1 MALSVTNNWRLPFAV
16 WGPLAAAS
24 LFPVWCGWGQ
34 GVDLND
40 DAYITLTYAKNLAAG
55 RGFVFNHPPP
65 TFGTT
70 TPLFALLVGLLAALM
85 RQVPVDAVAVWT
97 TVLAW
102 LAAGWMFWV
111 FRRVWQLDDRS
122 ACLVAVSVLL
132 GGWAG
137 PLGVLGSE
145 VFLFHALLILALSL
159 HLAGKAFLAGIV
171 AGLLFLTRGEGVL
184 VLGVVGLSLAYRRF
198 VCPEDEHPEDEA
210 APEAWRDWGK
220 YFLAHVGRL
229 LAGFMLVLTVW
240 AVYAYRTFGQVLP
253 ATLAAKR
260 TQVALGW
267 TSFTHELL
275 THWWRTWGGASLGHP
290 LLSVWWGL
298 VAVGLVTALRWRPRW
313 NVFPMW
319 LVGYV
324 GGYAMLGVASYWWYQ
339 VPVFL
344 SLHVLSALG
353 LVMCRDMLERHFT
366 RYGRRIGQFVVICGL
381 AWILWPAARAVVRY
395 DGDWRAVSYRT
406 LAAWLRTHARPTDRV
421 AFHEVGYL
429 GFYSEQPV
437 VDLCGLTTPEVLPH
451 FARRDLTWPLRALLP
466 EWYVASPTWDILPA
480 LREDG
485 WLDRHYRQVAALPAP
500 DGGQLQIF
508 QRFDPPE
515 NQVNTH
521 AGVDAGLF
529 ALSE

>member
-1 MALSVTNNWRLPFAV
+1 MSLPAINGLRPPLAV
-16 WGPLAAAS
+16 WGLLAVAS

-34 GVDLND
+34 GFNLND

-70 TPLFALLVGLLAALM
+70 TPLLTLLVAALAALLG
-85 RQVPVDAVAVWT
+85 QVPVDVVAVWA

-111 FRRVWQLDDRS
+111 FRRVWRLDDRS
-122 ACLVAVSVLL
+122 ACLVAASVLL

-159 HLAGKAFLAGIV
+159 HLASKTFLAGIV
-171 AGLLFLTRGEGVL
+171 TGLLFLTRGEGVL
-184 VLGVVGLSLAYRRF
+184 VLGVMGLSLGYRRF
-198 VCPEDEHPEDEA
+198 VCSEGESEPEGWWEWDK
-210 APEAWRDWGK
+210 G
-220 YFLAHVGRL
+220 FLSHIGGL
-229 LAGFMLVLTVW
+229 LAGFMLVFTVW
-240 AVYAYRTFGQVLP
+240 AVYAYGTFGQILP

-260 TQVALGW
+260 TQAALGW
-267 TSFTHELL
+267 PSFTHELL
-275 THWWRTWGGASLGHP
+275 THWWRAWGGASVGHP
-290 LLSVWWGL
+290 LLSLWWGL
-298 VAVGLVTALRWRPRW
+298 VAVGLVTAFRWRPCW
-313 NVFPMW
+313 SVFPLW

-324 GGYAMLGVASYWWYQ
+324 GGYAVLGVAGYWWYQ

-344 SLHVLSALG
+344 SLQILFALG
-353 LVMCRDMLERHFT
+353 LVTCRDVLERHFT
-366 RYGRRIGQFVVICGL
+366 RHGRWIGRLVVICGL
-381 AWILWPAARAVVRY
+381 AWILWPAAKAVVMY
-395 DGDWRAVSYRT
+395 AGDWRAASYRT
-406 LAAWLRTHARPTDRV
+406 LAAWLRVHARPADRV

-429 GFYSEQPV
+429 GFYTDQRI

-451 FARRDLTWPLRALLP
+451 FARRDLTWPLRTLLP

-480 LREDG
+480 LREGG
-485 WLDRHYRQVAALPAP
+485 WLDGHYRYVAALPAP

-508 QRFDPPE
+508 QRLESPE
-515 NQVNTH
+515 SRVNHH
-521 AGVDAGLF
+521 ADVDAGLF